1 MGDCGC
7 NRRKQRLNV
16 AVPGLGD
23 HVELFLQPIAPIV
36 KPYLS
41 GEKTM
46 TDLLKPDMKS
56 LVWLA
61 IGAFVVPYVLKLV
74 K

>member
-1 MGDCGC
+1 MSDCGC
-7 NRRKQRLNV
+7 NRRKNRLNA

-23 HVELFLQPIAPIV
+23 NVELFLSPIAPIV

-56 LVWLA
+56 FVWLA